1 MKYKSFLNL
10 LPFLLIFGLLTITK
24 FSYSQ
29 KDIPG
34 DFCISEEEFKL
45 YNLFNEYRKTMNLPA
60 IPLSESLC
68 FVAEKHIN
76 DLIQNKPDTN
86 TCNFHS
92 WSDKGEW
99 TACCFEVEL
108 KDKSCMQKKPMEL
121 SNYPGTAYEIVYWEN
136 RNATAEKAFDQWR
149 ETVAS
154 QSMIINIKDWDSHQW
169 NALGVSIEG
178 NFSIAWIGEELDI
191 EKETKVCGTETVII
205 NEPPQTEEEQ
215 MIVSSSTGRF
225 YVIFGNFNSIN
236 DAKEQAKKYAE
247 EGFKKVKVI
256 SKDDKFRI
264 SLTDYPSKELA
275 NTGKKELPV
284 KYKEAWIMKY

>member
-1 MKYKSFLNL
+1 MKYKSL
-10 LPFLLIFGLLTITK
+10 LKLFHFLLIFGLLTITK

-34 DFCISEEEFKL
+34 DFCISKEEFKL
-45 YNLFNEYRKTMNLPA
+45 YNLFNDYRKTMNLPA

-68 FVAEKHIN
+68 FVAKKHIN

-108 KDKSCMQKKPMEL
+108 KNKSCMQKKPMEL
-121 SNYPGTAYEIVYWEN
+121 SNYPGIAYEIVYWEN

-154 QSMIINIKDWDSHQW
+154 QSIIINTKDWDTHQW

-178 NFSIAWIGEELDI
+178 NFSIAWVGEELDI
-191 EKETKVCGTETVII
+191 EKETRVCGTETVIV
-205 NEPPQTEEEQ
+205 NEPPQTEDEQ

-225 YVIFGNFNSIN
+225 YIIFGSFNSIN

-256 SKDDKFRI
+256 SKDNKFRI
-264 SLTDYPSKELA
+264 SLADYPSKELA

-284 KYKEAWIMKY
+284 KYKEAWIMEY